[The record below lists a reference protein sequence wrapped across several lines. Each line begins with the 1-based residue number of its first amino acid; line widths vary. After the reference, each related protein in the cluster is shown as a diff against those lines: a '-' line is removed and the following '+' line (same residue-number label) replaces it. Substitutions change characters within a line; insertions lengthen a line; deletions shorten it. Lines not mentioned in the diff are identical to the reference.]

1 VCREKR
7 DFSGRSRSAPGTL
20 ASFNHSPFL
29 AGVRIDVT
37 NADLRVGDARAEKGI
52 MAAADGALH
61 QVRVDLAL
69 LNGQGR
75 LARTYGGAMAMG
87 AHPEASLRQRTGEA
101 FEQKHAIAR
110 WAAAVI
116 VPGESI
122 LLDAG
127 STVGALAHE
136 LRGFDRLSVT
146 TPGINTMQELAE
158 SEGIEVDCLGGRLR
172 SVSQSFVGP
181 PWQRRRWSG

>member
-1 VCREKR
+1 
-7 DFSGRSRSAPGTL
+7 
-20 ASFNHSPFL
+20 
-29 AGVRIDVT
+29 
-37 NADLRVGDARAEKGI
+37 
-52 MAAADGALH
+52 
-61 QVRVDLAL
+61 
-69 LNGQGR
+69 
-75 LARTYGGAMAMG
+75 
-87 AHPEASLRQRTGEA
+87 
-101 FEQKHAIAR
+101 
-110 WAAAVI
+110 VI
-116 VPGESI
+116 RPGENI

-181 PWQRRRWSG
+181 LAEATLERMSLDRVFLGADAVTAEDKICADHAQARLKELMARCGNLLYVLADSSKPGLRPFHVWPISPPLVRAMAPTLSKCKCSAPSWSRLR